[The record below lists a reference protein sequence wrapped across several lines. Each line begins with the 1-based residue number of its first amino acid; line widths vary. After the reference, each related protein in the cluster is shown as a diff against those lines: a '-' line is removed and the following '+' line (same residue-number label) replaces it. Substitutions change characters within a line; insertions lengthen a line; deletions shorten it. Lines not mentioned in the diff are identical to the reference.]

1 MRGRGMNEL
10 RKYIRQVLLTEAM
23 KTPADLPDDVVVV
36 IKPVGAH
43 VEFYYGKADDPS
55 VETGSEDGIGGQID
69 IYPTGDR
76 NPMGDFGLGEC
87 GEAWM
92 VGGAAASHGWGPL
105 LYDVAIEWATKNG
118 GGLISDRGSVSNEA
132 QRVWNYYMSS
142 RGDVT
147 AHQLDDLA
155 NTRTPTEDDNCSQ
168 GIARGTITGLNSF
181 WWDSALSKR
190 YTKPPTT
197 MDTLGKKLVIL

>member
-1 MRGRGMNEL
+1 MKHL
-10 RKYIRQVLLTEAM
+10 RQYIRQILLAEGKGM
-23 KTPADLPDDVVVV
+23 NTPDMLPDGVVVV

-43 VEFYYGKADDPS
+43 VEIYYGKADDPS
-55 VETGSEDGIGGQID
+55 IETGSEDGIGGQID

-118 GGLISDRGSVSNEA
+118 GGLISDRGSVSDDA
-132 QRVWNYYMSS
+132 QGVWNYYMNS

-155 NTRTPTEDDNCSQ
+155 NTRTPTEDDNCQ
-168 GIARGTITGLNSF
+168 QDIARSTVTGQYSF

-197 MDTLGKKLVIL
+197 MNSLGKKLIEL

>member
-1 MRGRGMNEL
+1 MKQL
-10 RKYIRQVLLTEAM
+10 RQYIRQILLEGKGM
-23 KTPADLPDDVVVV
+23 NTPDMLPDGVVVV
-36 IKPVGAH
+36 IKPVGQH
-43 VEFYYGKADDPS
+43 IEFYYGKADNPD
-55 VETGSEDGIGGQID
+55 VETGPEDGLGGQID

-76 NPMGDFGLGEC
+76 SPLGDFGLGEC
-87 GEAWM
+87 GKAWM

-118 GGLISDRGSVSNEA
+118 GGLISDRGSVSDDA
-132 QRVWNYYMSS
+132 QGVWNYYMNS
-142 RGDVT
+142 RDDVT

-155 NTRTPTEDDNCSQ
+155 NTRTPTEDDNCQ
-168 GIARGTITGLNSF
+168 QDIARGTITGQYSF

-197 MDTLGKKLVIL
+197 MKTLWKKLVEL

>member
-1 MRGRGMNEL
+1 MKHL
-10 RKYIRQVLLTEAM
+10 RQYIRQILLTEGKGM
-23 KTPADLPDDVVVV
+23 NTVDMLPDGVVVV
-36 IKPVGAH
+36 IKRVSH
-43 VEFYYGKADDPS
+43 HIEFYYGKADDPS
-55 VETGSEDGIGGQID
+55 VATGSEDGVGGQID
-69 IYPTGDR
+69 IYPTGNR

-92 VGGAAASHGWGPL
+92 VGGAAANHGWGPL

-118 GGLISDRGSVSNEA
+118 GGLISDRGSVSDDA
-132 QRVWNYYMSS
+132 QGVWNYYMHS
-142 RGDVT
+142 RSDVK

-168 GIARGTITGLNSF
+168 DIARSTITGMHSF

-197 MDTLGKKLVIL
+197 MDSLGKKLVEL

>member
-1 MRGRGMNEL
+1 MKHL
-10 RKYIRQVLLTEAM
+10 RQYIRQILLAEGKGM
-23 KTPADLPDDVVVV
+23 NTPDMLPAGVVVV
-36 IKPVGAH
+36 IKPVGH
-43 VEFYYGKADDPS
+43 HIEIYYGKADNPD
-55 VETGSEDGIGGQID
+55 VETGTEDGIGGQID

-76 NPMGDFGLGEC
+76 NPLGDFGLGEC

-105 LYDVAIEWATKNG
+105 LYDIAIEWATKNG
-118 GGLISDRGSVSNEA
+118 GGLISDRGSVSDEA
-132 QRVWNYYMSS
+132 QRVWNYYMNS
-142 RGDVT
+142 RDDVK

-155 NTRTPTEDDNCSQ
+155 NTRTPVEDDNCSQ
-168 GIARGTITGLNSF
+168 DIGRSTITGTHTF

-197 MDTLGKKLVIL
+197 MSALGKKLVIL